1 MKKTIE
7 QRLQALEDREE
18 IIKLK
23 ARYVNYNDG
32 GWAGP
37 THSAPEAIADM
48 FVEDGIW
55 DRSPHVGCAAGREA
69 IRQLFRSFG
78 AVPFIVHYV
87 TNPLI
92 EVAGDRATGHWH
104 VLVTSTL
111 PDRTAVWTL
120 GIYEDQY
127 VRTADGWKFKSV
139 RFTAA
144 ANTSYELG
152 WGKMQYAFAGKGS

>member
-1 MKKTIE
+1 MTKTIE
-7 QRLQALEDREE
+7 QRLQAIEDREE

-37 THSAPEAIADM
+37 THRAPEAIADM
-48 FVEDGIW
+48 FVEDGVW
-55 DRSPHVGCAAGREA
+55 DGSPHVGRAEGRKA
-69 IRQLFRSFG
+69 ITELFRAFG
-78 AVPFIVHYV
+78 AVPFIIHYV

-92 EVAGDRATGHWH
+92 EVDGDRATGHWH

-111 PDRTAVWTL
+111 PDGTAGWTL
-120 GIYEDQY
+120 GIYEDEY
-127 VRTADGWKFKSV
+127 VRTAEGWKFKTL

-144 ANTSYELG
+144 ANTPYDVG
-152 WGKMQYAFAGKGS
+152 WGKARYGLGQERS